1 MALITTFVTPG
12 FKAKTKCIHL
22 CVSGS
27 IFTHKVTNSE
37 INSITSVYYIE
48 FYYKNLLQDQEIYI
62 TEQNTT
68 PQAEDQELARLEEVF
83 IKEIFIF

>member
-12 FKAKTKCIHL
+12 FKAKTKCIPL
-22 CVSGS
+22 CVLGS

-48 FYYKNLLQDQEIYI
+48 SYYKNLLQDQEIYI

-68 PQAEDQELARLEEVF
+68 PQAEDQELACLEEVF